1 MKILSLIFLSVF
13 LIFSSAEGEQ
23 EKQKIEIFKIQK
35 VIKIDGS
42 LEEYGG
48 LAPNIRMDNDSFEKL
63 GYNPWEGPDD
73 LRADIY
79 LLWDEENL
87 YVTARVF
94 DDVPFVNNN
103 EGSDIWNGDCLEV
116 TLGTDEKADLKRVY
130 FVKGD
135 YQIGLSPGNNKD
147 IKPSDWIWRKDDHMG
162 GIEVASRK
170 VERGYLIESK
180 IPFKVL
186 DGFKPQVGRA
196 IGFDIAVDDA
206 DKDARELQFVWTGT
220 KNFYMDPS
228 EWGIAVLADKKI
240 TPLP

>member
-42 LEEYGG
+42 LEEYDG

-63 GYNPWEGPDD
+63 GYNPWEEPDD

-147 IKPSDWIWRKDDHMG
+147 IKPSDWIWRKDDYMG

-220 KNFYMDPS
+220 KNFYTDPS